1 MPTALIE
8 PRTPRLQLRQWHA
21 RDRDAFAAMVADPE
35 VMRYFPAPLTRAQ
48 SDAMADK
55 CEALIAERGWGIWA
69 VERLADQQFI
79 GFVGL
84 HVPQPDLPFS
94 PCVEIAWRLAQHAW
108 HQGFATE
115 AARAALTIGFGPLQL
130 AEIVAFTTQTNT
142 PSQAVMQRLGMERDS
157 AGDFDHPAL
166 PAGHPL
172 RPHVLY
178 RLPAAHF
185 GRPPERQTSPAPL

>member
-1 MPTALIE
+1 MPLALIE
-8 PRTPRLQLRQWHA
+8 PRTARLQLRQWRA
-21 RDRDAFAAMVADPE
+21 QDRDAFAAMVADPE

-94 PCVEIAWRLAQHAW
+94 PCVEISWRLAQHAW
-108 HQGFATE
+108 RQGCATE
-115 AARAALTIGFGPLQL
+115 AAQAALTLGFGTLRLP
-130 AEIVAFTTQTNT
+130 EIVAFTTETNL
-142 PSQAVMQRLGMERDS
+142 PSQAVMRRLGMKHDKT
-157 AGDFDHPAL
+157 GDFGHPAL
-166 PAGHPL
+166 PAGHAL

-178 RLPAAHF
+178 RLSATDFEAPSAH
-185 GRPPERQTSPAPL
+185 SAPV

>member
-1 MPTALIE
+1 MPLALIE
-8 PRTPRLQLRQWHA
+8 PRTARLQLRQWRA
-21 RDRDAFAAMVADPE
+21 QDRDAFAAMVADPE

-108 HQGFATE
+108 RQGFATE
-115 AARAALTIGFGPLQL
+115 AAQAALTVGFGTLRMP
-130 AEIVAFTTQTNT
+130 EIVAFTTETNL
-142 PSQAVMQRLGMERDS
+142 PSQAVMRRLGMKHDKT
-157 AGDFDHPAL
+157 GDFGHPAL
-166 PAGHPL
+166 PAGHAL

-178 RLPAAHF
+178 RLSATDFEAPCAH
-185 GRPPERQTSPAPL
+185 SAPV

>member
-1 MPTALIE
+1 MPLALIE
-8 PRTPRLQLRQWHA
+8 PRTARLQLRQWRA
-21 RDRDAFAAMVADPE
+21 QDRDAFAAMVADPE

-94 PCVEIAWRLAQHAW
+94 PGVEISWRLAQHAW
-108 HQGFATE
+108 RQGFATE
-115 AARAALTIGFGPLQL
+115 AAQAALTVGFGTLRLP
-130 AEIVAFTTQTNT
+130 EIVAFTTETNL
-142 PSQAVMQRLGMERDS
+142 PSQAVMRRLGMKHDKT
-157 AGDFDHPAL
+157 GDFGHPAL
-166 PAGHPL
+166 PAGHAL

-178 RLPAAHF
+178 RLSATDFEAPCAH
-185 GRPPERQTSPAPL
+185 SAPV